1 MEQIAGVVASGV
13 LIAVASTMMKA
24 AADDTNVSESAP
36 NAGLAVESFN
46 SSYATAASSSV
57 LLAASFG
64 CSTSPYTALQ
74 AALSKT
80 ATPLTMYATENYAT
94 LDLRSLLRSN
104 ISFVTERKLQTTL
117 LEEGLV
123 MIPGEACGLEEPGF
137 FRINVPKLSADDVT
151 TIVQKLSSVSK
162 KFNTASKRT
171 HDRTET
177 DTSSSPSATAA
188 PARETKSAK
197 KGAVPRED
205 DEVSVAESVPERQ
218 RAGEHSQET
227 QELSEPKRRTIHC
240 SRGCCDPVSSR
251 LTC

>member
-46 SSYATAASSSV
+46 SSYATAASSKKSDSV

-104 ISFVTERKLQTTL
+104 ISFVTERKLQTAL

-151 TIVQKLSSVSK
+151 TIVQKLTSVAK
-162 KFNTASKRT
+162 KFNTASKRA
-171 HDRTET
+171 HDRTDT
-177 DTSSSPSATAA
+177 DVSSSPSAPAA
-188 PARETKSAK
+188 PAREAKSAK
-197 KGAVPRED
+197 KGAGRED
-205 DEVSVAESVPERQ
+205 DEVSVAESVPDSVSGRESTR
-218 RAGEHSQET
+218 
-227 QELSEPKRRTIHC
+227 KRRKN
-240 SRGCCDPVSSR
+240 
-251 LTC
+251 

>member
-46 SSYATAASSSV
+46 SSYATAASSKKSDSV

-137 FRINVPKLSADDVT
+137 FRINVPKLSTDDVT
-151 TIVQKLSSVSK
+151 TIVQKLTTVSK

-171 HDRTET
+171 HDRTDT

-197 KGAVPRED
+197 KGAAPRED
-205 DEVSVAESVPERQ
+205 DEVSVAESVPDSVSGRESTR
-218 RAGEHSQET
+218 
-227 QELSEPKRRTIHC
+227 KRRKN
-240 SRGCCDPVSSR
+240 
-251 LTC
+251 